1 MKRTLNEKRGGGG
14 EELEINKLEP
24 YSVLSGNMRGGYEK
38 KGWRRNRVK
47 SRSG

>member
-1 MKRTLNEKRGGGG
+1 MKREEGG
-14 EELEINKLEP
+14 EEIEINKLEP

-38 KGWRRNRVK
+38 KRCRRNRLK